1 MENIDSKIA
10 NLKREIVELETRK
23 KKLEPDPIAN
33 SFSGKLA
40 EYLHD
45 KFCRTNHIDGCSWH
59 YEINRSGKIDWSGY
73 AHAEYLSE
81 ADRLITM
88 FKVNGYR
95 VG

>member
-10 NLKREIVELETRK
+10 NLKKEIADLETRK
-23 KKLEPDPIAN
+23 KNLETDPITN

-59 YEINRSGKIDWSGY
+59 YEINHSGKIDWSCY
-73 AHAEYLSE
+73 AHGNYLTSAME
-81 ADRLITM
+81 LIKF
-88 FKVNGYR
+88 FKANGYR
-95 VG
+95 EG